1 MYLCSAETIK
11 TLVMELR
18 HLISFVAVADTGSMS
33 NAAIRCHI
41 TQGAISHHIKSLE
54 DELDTV
60 LIERRSKEAF
70 LTDSGKAFLR
80 RARNIIKEAQESKD
94 EIASIKGHLCGELR
108 IGVGSFIEPY
118 IRRAGIIFL
127 KRYPDVLLH
136 VQFDHAHVLNK
147 MLRNEELDLAF
158 TMNTAYHYEG
168 IESKPCV
175 PFSLS
180 AIMSKRN
187 KLADKDSVSFDDF
200 MQSKVIMPDVGERVF
215 NTFQKY
221 TDFDLSKLQVAAVVS
236 NASAALMVLDEL
248 DFVSFLP
255 SDFII
260 TSRNLVA
267 KPIEGLDMQLTS
279 NAHWMKYSPLKAS
292 AKAFLEVIHELYG

>member
-1 MYLCSAETIK
+1 
-11 TLVMELR
+11 MELR

-33 NAAIRCHI
+33 NAAKRCHV

-54 DELDTV
+54 DELETV
-60 LIERRSKEAF
+60 LIDRRSKEAL

-80 RARNIIKEAQESKD
+80 RARNIIKEAQECKD
-94 EIASIKGHLCGELR
+94 EIASLKGHLCGELR

-118 IRRAGIIFL
+118 IRRAGIIFM

-147 MLRNEELDLAF
+147 MLRNEEIDLAF

-168 IESKPCV
+168 IESRPCV
-175 PFSLS
+175 PFRLS

-187 KLADKDSVSFDDF
+187 RFADNESVSFDDL
-200 MQSKVIMPDVGERVF
+200 MQCKAIMPDVGERVF
-215 NTFQKY
+215 NTFQRY
-221 TDFDLSKLQVAAVVS
+221 TDFDLSKLPVAAIVS
-236 NASAALMVLDEL
+236 SASAALMSLDEL
-248 DFVSFLP
+248 DFVTFLP
-255 SDFII
+255 SDFVI

-267 KPIEGLDMQLTS
+267 KTIEGLDMQLIS
-279 NAHWMKYSPLKAS
+279 NAHWMKNAPLKSS
-292 AKAFLEVIHELYG
+292 AKAFLEVINELYR

>member
-1 MYLCSAETIK
+1 
-11 TLVMELR
+11 MELR
-18 HLISFVAVADTGSMS
+18 HIISFVAVADTGSMS
-33 NAAIRCHI
+33 NAANRCHV

-54 DELDTV
+54 NELETT
-60 LIERRSKEAF
+60 LIDRRTKETF

-94 EIASIKGHLCGELR
+94 EIASLKGHLCGELK

-118 IRRAGIIFL
+118 IRRAGIVFM

-147 MLRNEELDLAF
+147 MLRNEEIDLAF

-175 PFSLS
+175 PFRLS

-187 KLADKDSVSFDDF
+187 KFVDKDRVSFDDL
-200 MQSKVIMPDVGERVF
+200 MQCKVIMPDVGERVF
-215 NTFQKY
+215 STFQRY
-221 TDFDLSKLQVAAVVS
+221 TDFDLSKLPVAAIVS
-236 NASAALMVLDEL
+236 NASAVLMSLDEL
-248 DFVSFLP
+248 DFVTFLP
-255 SDFII
+255 SDFVI

-267 KPIEGLDMQLTS
+267 KPIEGLDMQLMS
-279 NAHWMKYSPLKAS
+279 NAHWMKHSPIKSS
-292 AKAFLEVIHELYG
+292 AKAFLEVINELYK